1 MAALKGPKAAGTY
14 HAHRDRQRRRILDAA
29 SQLFD
34 ERGIDR
40 VTMAEITS
48 VSGVQASTIYQYFS
62 SKDDIVWEIVGE
74 LMGERGDIAGAAM
87 KDAPNSLARI
97 TTLLE
102 IMADDLSKTPEKVRF
117 MAQFDAIYARNWP
130 VERLLAL
137 ESQIHPEPFQFF
149 RKLIRDGIADGS
161 LRHDLDPDLTMH
173 AVMNAVIGAQRR
185 LASLGNKVETEYGRP
200 IDQLLRESIRILLL
214 GMRGETAQTGSV
226 KPRPT
231 AKSRTRKRS

>member
-1 MAALKGPKAAGTY
+1 
-14 HAHRDRQRRRILDAA
+14 
-29 SQLFD
+29 
-34 ERGIDR
+34 